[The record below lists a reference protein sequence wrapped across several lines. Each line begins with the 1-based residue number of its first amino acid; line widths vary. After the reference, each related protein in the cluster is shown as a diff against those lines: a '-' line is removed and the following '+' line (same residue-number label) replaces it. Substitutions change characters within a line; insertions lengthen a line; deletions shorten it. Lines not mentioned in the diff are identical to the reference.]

1 MVPRQRVVSGR
12 QQKSFFS
19 TAYDEVTH
27 PENAT
32 IVRSVLVFGVSSPIL
47 ARSVQ
52 AVQYQG

>member
-32 IVRSVLVFGVSSPIL
+32 IVRSVLVFGVSPTIL
-47 ARSVQ
+47 GRSVQ
-52 AVQYQG
+52 TMKCQG